1 MAEELKAP
9 IIRGI
14 YETSAFDPE
23 IGTYRAI
30 VIRVEYPKG
39 SFHDIT
45 IPKAEYEPAKALDY
59 VKEWFETKG
68 KWLGKTV
75 E

>member
-9 IIRGI
+9 IIRRI
-14 YETSAFDPE
+14 LERTAFDPE
-23 IGTYRAI
+23 IGSYRVV

-39 SFHDIT
+39 QFHDIE
-45 IPKAEYEPAKALDY
+45 IPKEEYKPDRVVEY
-59 VKEWFETKG
+59 VKEWFETAG
-68 KWLGKTV
+68 KWIGKAV